1 MAKTIAVVTMVSLR
15 LGQVT
20 RATSWRTCWTNSA
33 AIDFAMSADLKGRG
47 NSYPYGDSPG
57 PFPAGRAGTASSVGR
72 SGGARTPNPR
82 FWRPVLYQLSYTPK
96 IKDVT
101 VPSCREMAP
110 DRRSPRRGA
119 VVIAD

>member
-33 AIDFAMSADLKGRG
+33 ALVFAMSTDLKGRG
-47 NSYPYGDSPG
+47 NSHPYGDSPG
-57 PFPAGRAGTASSVGR
+57 PFPAGSAGTASSVGR

-82 FWRPVLYQLSYTPK
+82 FWRPVLYQLSYTP
-96 IKDVT
+96 T
-101 VPSCREMAP
+101 G
-110 DRRSPRRGA
+110 DRRQPLPA
-119 VVIAD
+119 VAGLQQDWCINRANN